1 VIILGSSFLLFSKK
15 ILFMGQKIHPV
26 ALRLSLNRN
35 FDSSWY
41 QDESKYT
48 NLLHQDLFVRDFLK
62 AVLKSSGIHLGR
74 VCVQVFPK
82 KFVIHSFLSR
92 ENTSRNFSAKSSK
105 TFSVSQKSKLPSFQ
119 NFLFKKF
126 EKSQSSLLLRF
137 FLLEWK
143 QKLNSGAPGHSRLLH
158 SFSSLGLFAHATGL
172 LENQRN
178 QSHAPSF
185 LGVGIKFH
193 QNLGTE
199 TKILPQKIESKYLSA
214 HFLCAFLC
222 QRLQE
227 GISFRFLSQQI
238 VQEAKNHPKIQG
250 FRLLCSGR
258 LGGAEMARVE
268 SKKYGQTSLHV
279 FSEHIDYACSESL
292 TQSGLLG
299 IKVWISYRPE
309 V

>member
-1 VIILGSSFLLFSKK
+1 
-15 ILFMGQKIHPV
+15 
-26 ALRLSLNRN
+26 
-35 FDSSWY
+35 
-41 QDESKYT
+41 
-48 NLLHQDLFVRDFLK
+48 LHQDLFLRDFLK
-62 AVLKSSGIHLGR
+62 EVFKSSGIHLGR

-105 TFSVSQKSKLPSFQ
+105 TLSVSQKSKLPSSQ

-126 EKSQSSLLLRF
+126 EKSQSSLFLRF
-137 FLLEWK
+137 FLLNWK
-143 QKLNSGAPGHSRLLH
+143 QKLNFGAPDQYTLIQ
-158 SFSSLGLFAHATGL
+158 SLYSLRLFAHANTL

-178 QSHAPSF
+178 QNHAPSF
-185 LGVGIKFH
+185 LGLGIKFN
-193 QNLGTE
+193 QNLSTE
-199 TKILPQKIESKYLSA
+199 TKILPQKIDSKYLSA
-214 HFLCAFLC
+214 HFLCAFIC

-279 FSEHIDYACSESL
+279 FSEHIDYACSEAL
-292 TQSGLLG
+292 THSGLLG
-299 IKVWISYRPE
+299 IKVWISYRRE
-309 V
+309 A